1 MRIGVIGTGAMG
13 SNHLRVL
20 AQLPEFQLT
29 CAVDVSAENLEKNCR
44 GYDIVQLAD
53 YRQALPLVDAVM
65 VSAPTLEHFSLSRF
79 FLENGKHVM
88 VEKPISRTLAEADEL
103 IAIADEK
110 KAVLAVGH
118 LERFNPAVEYAGRL
132 VDKPMFIE
140 VQRLGSF
147 SPRSLDI
154 DVIMD
159 LMIHDLDII
168 LQWDR
173 SGVREVRASGV
184 PIISRKIDIANVRL
198 EFHSGLVANLTA
210 SRVSQEKTRKL
221 RIFQKSLY
229 LSVDY
234 KARSVKMFQLRDG
247 HIREEFPQIEDVEP
261 LASLW
266 RNFWRTVAGE
276 GDFIVSG
283 RDGRA
288 ALQLA
293 LSISDR
299 LQAAQDA

>member
-20 AQLPEFQLT
+20 SQLPQWQLT
-29 CAVDVSAENLEKNCR
+29 CAADVNVENLEKNCR
-44 GYDIVQLAD
+44 GFKIIKLTD
-53 YRQALPLVDAVM
+53 YRQALDHVDAVM
-65 VSAPTLEHFSLSRF
+65 VSAPTREHFSICRY
-79 FLENGKHVM
+79 FLENGKHVL
-88 VEKPISRTLAEADEL
+88 VEKPISQTLEEADRMIALAEQKRL
-103 IAIADEK
+103 
-110 KAVLAVGH
+110 VLAVGH
-118 LERFNPAVEYAGRL
+118 LERFNPAVEYASRL
-132 VDKPMFIE
+132 VEKPRFIE
-140 VQRLGSF
+140 IQRLGSF

-154 DVIMD
+154 DVILD

-168 LQWDR
+168 LQWDP
-173 SGVREVRASGV
+173 SGVSEIRASGM

-221 RIFQKSLY
+221 RIFQKNLY

-234 KARSVKMFQLRDG
+234 KKRSVKMFQLRDG
-247 HIREEFPQIEDVEP
+247 QILENIPQIDDVEP
-261 LASLW
+261 LANLW
-266 RNFWRTVAGE
+266 RNFHRTIAGE
-276 GDFIVSG
+276 GDFNVSG

-293 LSISDR
+293 LAISDR
-299 LQAAQDA
+299 LQAALDA

>member
-20 AQLPEFQLT
+20 SQLPQWRLT
-29 CAVDVSAENLEKNCR
+29 CAADVNEENLKKNC
-44 GYDIVQLAD
+44 GHLDIVKLTD
-53 YRQALPLVDAVM
+53 YRQALAHVDAVM
-65 VSAPTLEHFSLSRF
+65 VSTPTLEHFSICSF
-79 FLENGKHVM
+79 FLESGKHVL
-88 VEKPISRTLAEADEL
+88 VEKPISRTLEEADRLIALAEANRV
-103 IAIADEK
+103 A
-110 KAVLAVGH
+110 LAVGH
-118 LERFNPAVEYAGRL
+118 LERFNPAIEYANRV
-132 VDKPMFIE
+132 VDKPLFIE
-140 VQRLGSF
+140 IQRLGSF

-173 SGVREVRASGV
+173 SGVSEIRASGV
-184 PIISRKIDIANVRL
+184 PIISKKIDIANVRL

-221 RIFQKSLY
+221 RIFQKNLY
-229 LSVDY
+229 LSADY
-234 KARSVKMFQLRDG
+234 TKRSVKMFQLQDG
-247 HIREEFPQIEDVEP
+247 QIRESVPAIEPVEP
-261 LASLW
+261 LVNLW
-266 RNFWRTVAGE
+266 RNFHRTAAGE
-276 GDFIVSG
+276 GDFSVSG

-293 LSISDR
+293 LAISGQ
-299 LQAAQDA
+299 LQAVLDA

>member
-20 AQLPEFQLT
+20 GQLPQWRIT
-29 CAVDVSAENLEKNCR
+29 CAADVNPDNLEKNCR
-44 GYDIVQLAD
+44 GLEIIKLAD
-53 YRQALPLVDAVM
+53 YRQALEHVDAVM
-65 VSAPTLEHFSLSRF
+65 ISTPTLEHYPICRF
-79 FLENGKHVM
+79 FLENGKHVL
-88 VEKPISRTLAEADEL
+88 VEKPISKTLAEADQM
-103 IAIADEK
+103 IALAEQK
-110 KAVLAVGH
+110 QLVLAVGH

-132 VDKPMFIE
+132 VEKPRFIE
-140 VQRLGSF
+140 IQRLGSF

-173 SGVREVRASGV
+173 SGVKEIRASGV
-184 PIISRKIDIANVRL
+184 PIISKKIDIANVRL

-221 RIFQKSLY
+221 RIFQNNLY

-234 KARSVKMFQLRDG
+234 KKRSVKMFQLRDG
-247 HIREEFPQIEDVEP
+247 QILENIPQIDDVEP
-261 LASLW
+261 LYNLW
-266 RNFWRTVAGE
+266 LNFYKTVAGA
-276 GDFIVSG
+276 GNFNVSG
-283 RDGRA
+283 HDGRA

-293 LSISDR
+293 LSILDR
-299 LQAAQDA
+299 LQAVLDA

>member
-20 AQLPEFQLT
+20 AQLPEWRLT
-29 CAVDVSAENLEKNCR
+29 CAADVNPANLERSCQ
-44 GYDIVQLAD
+44 GLEIVRLAD
-53 YRQALPLVDAVM
+53 HRQALEHVDAVA
-65 VSAPTLEHFSLSRF
+65 VSTPTLEHFSICRF
-79 FLENGKHVM
+79 FLENGKHVL
-88 VEKPISRTLAEADEL
+88 VEKPISRTLEEADQL
-103 IAIADEK
+103 IALAEQRK
-110 KAVLAVGH
+110 LVLAVGH
-118 LERFNPAVEYAGRL
+118 LERFNPAIEYANRV
-132 VDKPMFIE
+132 VDKPLFIE
-140 VQRLGSF
+140 IQRLGSF

-173 SGVREVRASGV
+173 SGIREIRSSGV

-198 EFHSGLVANLTA
+198 EFHSGMVANLTA

-221 RIFQKSLY
+221 RIFQKNLY

-234 KARSVKMFQLRDG
+234 KQRSVKMFQLRDG
-247 HIREEFPQIEDVEP
+247 KILEDLPAIEDVEP
-261 LASLW
+261 LANLW
-266 RNFWRTVAGE
+266 RNFYRTIAGE

-283 RDGRA
+283 RDGRS
-288 ALQLA
+288 ALDLA
-293 LSISDR
+293 LAISAS
-299 LQAAQDA
+299 LGAVPDA